1 MSGFSVSL
9 VAFTKFSVS
18 SSSVCRSSG
27 RKIKHD
33 EPWSPGAGR
42 VDELLVL
49 GSDDPATPVHERPQH
64 RERERQSSAAPSE
77 RLPLRR
83 AASSVSRNDEQRLD
97 DRERAGGD
105 CDHGQHPGAE
115 AILDEVRAE
124 LADVERERGDVETD
138 EEEQGQDERRQQVD
152 AL

>member
-1 MSGFSVSL
+1 M
-9 VAFTKFSVS
+9 
-18 SSSVCRSSG
+18 
-27 RKIKHD
+27 
-33 EPWSPGAGR
+33 
-42 VDELLVL
+42 
-49 GSDDPATPVHERPQH
+49 HERPQH
-64 RERERQSSAAPSE
+64 GECEGEQCRAEDRLRCAGCVERVAH
-77 RLPLRR
+77 
-83 AASSVSRNDEQRLD
+83 DEPRLD

-105 CDHGQHPGAE
+105 CDHGQHPGRE